1 MAKRF
6 ALFFNCVE
14 KDREAITYLHRDA
27 ILFATISNLNPNDQT
42 RPPPNL
48 AFLEIADEFTFLMLK
63 EEKIS
68 VLTFF
73 QASFLDSVKKNS
85 ISSTEW
91 ESLLH
96 YLKSLKNF

>member
-1 MAKRF
+1 LAKRF

-48 AFLEIADEFTFLMLK
+48 AFLEIAD
-63 EEKIS
+63 
-68 VLTFF
+68 
-73 QASFLDSVKKNS
+73 
-85 ISSTEW
+85 
-91 ESLLH
+91 
-96 YLKSLKNF
+96 